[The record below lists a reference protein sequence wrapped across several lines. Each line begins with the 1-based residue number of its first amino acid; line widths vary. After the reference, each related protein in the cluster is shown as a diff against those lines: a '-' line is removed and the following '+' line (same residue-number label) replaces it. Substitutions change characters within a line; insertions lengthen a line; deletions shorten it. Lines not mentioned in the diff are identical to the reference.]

1 MFFLFS
7 ARKMSH
13 VRNFV
18 AIKSI
23 VFGGAMG
30 KLDTVS
36 LPMRCKLDP
45 EFDSAVNENC
55 YHSSPPEESAWPYVI
70 TIRI

>member
-1 MFFLFS
+1 MS
-7 ARKMSH
+7 HHSH
-13 VRNFV
+13 VRYFV

-23 VFGGAMG
+23 EYVGAMG
-30 KLDTVS
+30 KLDKVS
-36 LPMRCKLDP
+36 LPMRSKLDP
-45 EFDSAVNENC
+45 KFDSAVNENC